1 MGWALLR
8 GVVLDFRTRLHCDS
22 VLPCEVYVPP
32 NGAPCDLFE
41 RLCGR

>member
-1 MGWALLR
+1 MGWALPL

-22 VLPCEVYVPP
+22 IQPCEAYDSP